1 MEKKKDR
8 DDILSIEIRYDYKD
22 ELKELVDS
30 KDFSRLIFEESIA
43 TIKNAL
49 NKKRKSA
56 RVFYIP
62 NIDCSV
68 VLEYKNF
75 NKVLNTALQFYEQQE
90 EYDECAKLVKLKEEV
105 NESKKRNKTSN

>member
-1 MEKKKDR
+1 MKSKKER
-8 DDILSIEIRYDYKD
+8 DILSIEILYDYKEELD
-22 ELKELVDS
+22 ELIGSE
-30 KDFSRLIFEESIA
+30 DFNRLLLEESIT
-43 TIKNAL
+43 TIENAL

-75 NKVLNTALQFYEQQE
+75 SKVLNTAIQFYEQQE
-90 EYDECAKLVKLKEEV
+90 EYDECAKLVRLKEQV
-105 NESKKRNKTSN
+105 NESEKRNKTRN